1 MLINFVKNTSLLLIF
16 VSTLLRTQNGSN
28 NCLTVN
34 KLRKNSVLLNIQV
47 IMHMFLCLHAFIKH
61 CRNHNDRYNKPCKI
75 RTQDW
80 KVLTTKNR
88 FLRMFP
94 HWINFWTFLRDMTAF
109 PLFAI
114 NNSQQIKASFLG
126 KHYSFFHG
134 PRIVF
139 TSQTRLWASY

>member
-1 MLINFVKNTSLLLIF
+1 MLINCVKYTSLLLIF
-16 VSTLLRTQNGSN
+16 VGTLLRTQNGSN

-34 KLRKNSVLLNIQV
+34 KLRKNSVSFNIQV

-61 CRNHNDRYNKPCKI
+61 CRNHKGRYNKPCKI

-80 KVLTTKNR
+80 KVLGTKTR

-94 HWINFWTFLRDMTAF
+94 RRIYFWTFLRDMTAF
-109 PLFAI
+109 PSFAI
-114 NNSQQIKASFLG
+114 NNFQQIKASFLG
-126 KHYSFFHG
+126 KHYSVFHG